1 MGPYSLAGTS
11 FAPSYRVES
20 VPMPRSPEVRPGRR
34 QVPPP
39 VSSPGRSQEAPLSG
53 GQTPDDRFFR
63 HIVSSMRNGVIA
75 IRRDGT
81 LALMNDEAYRIF
93 SLTRQATDL
102 GSPFSEVFRDRP
114 DMIRLLSGAFELTTL
129 PNRAELR
136 LKDVDRVIG
145 YTLSQVKDDHA
156 RAIGA
161 VLFFKD
167 LTQVEQMEERERLR
181 DRLASLGEMAAGIA
195 HELKN
200 PLAGIEVM
208 AGLLRRQVPD
218 SPDAQSLLAD
228 IISEAKLANAIVVEM
243 LEFVRPIRL
252 EVEHVDVAD
261 VLHQAV
267 TLAESKATRG
277 EVVVGLTIE
286 PGLPMIEGD
295 QHQLCQVFTNLLTN
309 AFEALDGRG
318 HIDIRAVAVTV
329 EQDPVFTGDPHA
341 PAPTVV
347 VDVADDGP
355 GVPSDLNDRIFDPFF
370 TTKPQ
375 GSGLGLP
382 IVRKI
387 VDAHDGRIDLNSAPG
402 KGTRFR
408 VRLPVSSA
416 SSWFK

>member
-1 MGPYSLAGTS
+1 
-11 FAPSYRVES
+11 
-20 VPMPRSPEVRPGRR
+20 
-34 QVPPP
+34 
-39 VSSPGRSQEAPLSG
+39 
-53 GQTPDDRFFR
+53 
-63 HIVSSMRNGVIA
+63 MRNGVIA
-75 IRRDGT
+75 IHRDGT

-93 SLTRQATDL
+93 SLTPQASDA
-102 GSPFSEVFRDRP
+102 GRPFSEVFADRP
-114 DMIRLLSGAFELTTL
+114 DVIRVLSGAFEMTTL
-129 PNRAELR
+129 PSRAELR

-145 YTLSQVKDDHA
+145 HTISQVKDDGG

-167 LTQVEQMEERERLR
+167 LTQVEQLEERERLR

-218 SPDAQSLLAD
+218 SKDAQSLLAD

-252 EVEHVDVAD
+252 QVERTNLSDVF
-261 VLHQAV
+261 HQAI
-267 TLAESKATRG
+267 TLAESKVTRAG
-277 EVVVGLTIE
+277 AAVQLDVD
-286 PGLPMIEGD
+286 PALPLIDGD
-295 QHQLCQVFTNLLTN
+295 QYQLCQVFTNLLTN

-318 HIDIRAVAVTV
+318 GVRIRAVAEAL
-329 EQDPVFTGDPHA
+329 EQDPAFASDPQA
-341 PAPTVV
+341 PRPAVI
-347 VDVADDGP
+347 VDVSDDGP
-355 GVPSDLNDRIFDPFF
+355 GVPANLSDRIFDPFF

-387 VDAHDGRIDLNSAPG
+387 VDAHDGRIDVTSAPG
-402 KGTRFR
+402 HGTRFR
-408 VRLPVSSA
+408 VTLPVSSGTH
-416 SSWFK
+416 WFK